1 MFGWNDGEGK
11 NADMFGSLQC
21 RTCDHL
27 LEVNVSGFSD
37 ALRREI
43 WENIDEWTGNGQGGA
58 IITVISNEILL
69 PSQSNPLHSLFL
81 PRFEERRHDKDKAD
95 SLQRVF
101 EQFEAAIKKLED
113 IE

>member
-1 MFGWNDGEGK
+1 
-11 NADMFGSLQC
+11 MFGSLKC